1 MGPSYAVSCMME
13 KNIFGR
19 QTPLFGNGILRCFF
33 PLLGSVWENEY
44 RHEGVSYALTQHGF
58 ARDMDFELM
67 LELEDEVRYRLVDSE
82 ETRKKYPFP
91 FCLEIGYRIEGKKIE
106 VLWKVINTGTREI
119 ALPDRGPS
127 GFLLPGL

>member
-1 MGPSYAVSCMME
+1 MEPSYAVSCMME

-19 QTPLFGNGILRCFF
+19 QTLLSETAFSGAF
-33 PLLGSVWENEY
+33 PIVGSVWENEY

-91 FCLEIGYRIEGKKIE
+91 FCLEIGYRIEERRLKCFGKSSIPEHAKC
-106 VLWKVINTGTREI
+106 TSR
-119 ALPDRGPS
+119 
-127 GFLLPGL
+127 